1 MAIKTIGILGA
12 GTMGGGIAYQA
23 ALSGFDV
30 IICDVEQRFVDGAVD
45 RAVKIMDK
53 SIEKQKMTA
62 DEKEAVLAR
71 IKTTINKEDFVSAD
85 IVIEAIIENLDIKK
99 DAFQKLDEIC
109 RPETILAT
117 NTSSMSISQIASITK
132 RPDRVV
138 GMHFFNP
145 VHLMKLI
152 ELVKGLDTSEETMQT
167 VTELGNAMGKTIVVA
182 QKDTPGFI
190 VNRLLFAQMME
201 AARMYEEGIATPED
215 IDTAVRLGL
224 NYPVGPFAMMD
235 YGGMEMTMS
244 VADYLYTETKDTKWY
259 ATHTMRS
266 LYRSGKLGKKTG
278 EGWFK
283 Y

>member
-1 MAIKTIGILGA
+1 MSIKTIGILGA

-30 IICDVEQRFVDGAVD
+30 IICDVEQRFVDGAID
-45 RAVKIMDK
+45 RAAKVMDK
-53 SIEKQKMTA
+53 NIEKQKMTPE
-62 DEKEAVLAR
+62 EKEAVLSR
-71 IKTTINKEDFVSAD
+71 IKTTINKEDFSNVD
-85 IVIEAIIENLDIKK
+85 IVIEAIIENLEVKK
-99 DAFQKLDEIC
+99 DAFIKLDQIC
-109 RPETILAT
+109 KPEAVLAT
-117 NTSSMSISQIASITK
+117 NTSSMSISQIASVTK
-132 RPDRVV
+132 RSDKVV

-145 VHLMKLI
+145 VHMMRLI
-152 ELVKGLDTSEETMQT
+152 ELVRGLDTSDETLQSAA
-167 VTELGNAMGKTIVVA
+167 ELGEALGKTIVVA

-235 YGGMEMTMS
+235 FGGMEMTMS
-244 VADYLYTETKDTKWY
+244 VADYLYNETKDPKWY

-266 LYRSGKLGKKTG
+266 LYRSGKMGKKTG
-278 EGWFK
+278 QGWFK